1 MRKTDEEL
9 MKSLFHRYCGDVAED
24 LNKLGIH
31 VDRNSALGGIIASLY
46 EKENNKN
53 IRSVEVKVEDKRRKK
68 SDKELI
74 QKLDERKKHDFV
86 KKENRVHTKKSDKE
100 LIDRLNNREV
110 VHTCSK
116 NENEINLENFYR
128 KGIEQKTGVSKKVT
142 VYGIEFVNNEA
153 VEEEL
158 FTTDIYTI
166 EYTFHT
172 GRSGVYTLNCIKA
185 GEDKKTQF
193 QFNYLLDKL
202 QQYSYDTNKRI
213 AIETVLLD
221 EDGNEVS
228 SFRDTHFHVYSAG
241 YSEKDNNYNIVFKK

>member
-74 QKLDERKKHDFV
+74 KKLDERKKHDFV

-100 LIDRLNNREV
+100 LIDRLNNRNDVKEDKELV
-110 VHTCSK
+110 TLRTMQNS
-116 NENEINLENFYR
+116 ENDVR
-128 KGIEQKTGVSKKVT
+128 KKITVFGVRDSEQKKFDE
-142 VYGIEFVNNEA
+142 I
-153 VEEEL
+153 L
-158 FTTDIYTI
+158 FETDNYTI
-166 EYTFHT
+166 EYDFNT
-172 GRSGVYTLNCIKA
+172 GTYTLSFKYF
-185 GEDKKTQF
+185 ETTQYKTQF
-193 QFNYLLDKL
+193 QFNDKVELLGNYIGFL
-202 QQYSYDTNKRI
+202 IVT
-213 AIETVLLD
+213 TVLD
-221 EDGNEVS
+221 ASGRRVS
-228 SFRDTHFHVYSAG
+228 SYSDKDFYIYSIG
-241 YSEKDNNYNIVFKK
+241 YSEKENNYNVIFKKVTR